1 MYNQNPLG
9 SNTNLGSGGI
19 SQNFGSGSGSN
30 SGGGGSDK
38 IRLNYAQMQDMATQ
52 CTKVSQR
59 LLQTVTLVQ
68 QIVGQMQSGALVG
81 DAGDAFTSALTSG
94 LVPSVQRLSDKFAEI
109 NGDILGAISDM
120 QAQDSQ
126 AGNRF
131 N

>member
-1 MYNQNPLG
+1 MA
-9 SNTNLGSGGI
+9 TNV
-19 SQNFGSGSGSN
+19 GSGSGSS

-52 CTKVSQR
+52 CTKVAQR

-68 QIVGQMQSGALVG
+68 QVAAQMQGGALVG
-81 DAGDAFTSALTSG
+81 DAGDAFTSALTSS
-94 LVPSVQRLSDKFAEI
+94 LVPAIQRISDKFAEI